1 MTEIPESSISRY
13 SRDQFKVWINLKSS
27 PGEKFLLGIFVI
39 LSVLFLYITFLNW
52 AYDDPFIT
60 FRYAKNL
67 VAGYGFVYNPGE
79 RILSTTTPL
88 FTLLL
93 SAIHLVTTDI
103 HFLAILIGVVSLII
117 GGLLLFDLSRS
128 WNSLLVGWTGLLLY
142 TTFPLL
148 ARTLGSE
155 TPLYLALCIA
165 VYAFYARKRYELT
178 AVFAG
183 LATLARPDG
192 ILVPLILGADYLMH
206 RRGSIPWRP
215 VVIFSGIVAAWVLF
229 AWFYFGSPLPVT
241 LLAKQRQGAMLISQ
255 GFIENFPSILSEYL
269 RWPYVLQSILAIFGL
284 IYALWKKRAWVVF
297 LAWPILY
304 FLAYSFL
311 GVSGYFWYYAP
322 LVPGFIVATGLGI
335 SGIRDLFHSIA
346 KERSFWIGQTVNVM
360 TGLLLLILLIS
371 NVRNLYQASRQVD
384 NRYAIYKASGEW
396 LRENTNPEDK
406 VGSLEVGII
415 GYYSERTMVDFA
427 GLIQPKVAERLDPDS
442 TYEDAA
448 TWAIE
453 TYRPDYIVLQ
463 EGLFSDLE
471 RNYTSRSC
479 VPIKKFTGEQ
489 FQYPWNLE
497 IYDCSN

>member
-1 MTEIPESSISRY
+1 MTEIPESSISSY
-13 SRDQFKVWINLKSS
+13 SRDQLKVRINLKSS
-27 PGEKFLLGIFVI
+27 PGEKFLIGLFVI

-67 VAGYGFVYNPGE
+67 VEGYGFVYNPGE

-93 SAIHLVTTDI
+93 STIHPITTDI
-103 HFLAILIGVVSLII
+103 HILATLIGIVSLIV
-117 GGLLLFDLSRS
+117 GGVLLFDLSRS
-128 WNSLLVGWTGLLLY
+128 WNSPLVGWTGLLLY

-148 ARTLGSE
+148 AKTLGSE
-155 TPLYLALCIA
+155 IPLYLALCIA
-165 VYAFYARKRYELT
+165 AYAFYARKKYELT

-183 LATLARPDG
+183 LAALARPDG

-206 RRGSIPWRP
+206 RRGSVPWRS
-215 VVIFSGIVAAWVLF
+215 VVIFAGIMLVWILF

-241 LLAKQRQGAMLISQ
+241 LLAKQRQGAMFISQ
-255 GFIENFPSILSEYL
+255 GFIENFPSIMSEYL
-269 RWPYVLQSILAIFGL
+269 RWPYILQSVLAIFGF
-284 IYALWKKRAWVVF
+284 IYTLWKKQVWVVF
-297 LAWPILY
+297 LAWPIFY
-304 FLAYSFL
+304 FIAYSIL

-322 LVPGFIVATGLGI
+322 LVPGFIIASGLGI
-335 SGIRDLFHSIA
+335 STIRDLFRSIS
-346 KERSFWIGQTVNVM
+346 KEGSLWFDQTVNVL
-360 TGLLLLILLIS
+360 TGFLLIVFLIS
-371 NVRNLYQASRQVD
+371 NIRILYQVSRQVD

-396 LRENTNPEDK
+396 LRENTNLDDK

-415 GYYSERTMVDFA
+415 GYYSERKMIDFA

-448 TWAIE
+448 IWAIE

-471 RNYTSRSC
+471 QNYASKFC
-479 VPIKKFTGEQ
+479 VPLKKFTGEQ
-489 FQYPWNLE
+489 YQYPWNVD
-497 IYDCSN
+497 IYDCGN